1 MKKILMI
8 SSTSK
13 TGGGPNHIFNL
24 VEMLKDDFEFY
35 FAMPTIKQNQ
45 YINSNNY
52 IRIQDRKISFIDLIR
67 ISFFIRTNSIDI
79 VHSHGKGAGVI
90 ARLLKLFNK
99 FINVHTFH
107 GIHLMCHNVILR
119 KFYIFYES
127 LLGRIDSYKIYVSE
141 TEKNYAKRN
150 IYFGKNYAVIS
161 NSVKDKQIKTEYKL
175 KDKNFLKNNRLLG
188 EKSFKIIS
196 VCRLVEQKNPF
207 EILNIAKILPQF
219 DFFILGNGPLFNK
232 LDQFINNRKLHN
244 VFLLGN
250 INNVFDYLYASD
262 IFLSTSLY
270 EGLPISI
277 LEAMSIGLPII
288 ASDVIGNSDTIKNS
302 YEGYLYRKGNIQQ
315 AADYIK
321 FLYENKEK
329 MMDMITR
336 SQARQRKLFSNVS
349 LKLKYKELYDHLE
362 K

>member
-1 MKKILMI
+1 
-8 SSTSK
+8 
-13 TGGGPNHIFNL
+13 
-24 VEMLKDDFEFY
+24 
-35 FAMPTIKQNQ
+35 
-45 YINSNNY
+45 Y

-244 VFLLGN
+244 VFL
-250 INNVFDYLYASD
+250 
-262 IFLSTSLY
+262 
-270 EGLPISI
+270 
-277 LEAMSIGLPII
+277 
-288 ASDVIGNSDTIKNS
+288 
-302 YEGYLYRKGNIQQ
+302 
-315 AADYIK
+315 
-321 FLYENKEK
+321 
-329 MMDMITR
+329 
-336 SQARQRKLFSNVS
+336 
-349 LKLKYKELYDHLE
+349 
-362 K
+362 